1 MLTRYTHEGVT
12 WIDLESPR
20 KDEVRLLMEE
30 FDIDPLT
37 AEELLL
43 PTAKPRVDAFPHYC
57 YLILHFP
64 ALRHAGSN
72 KEQEVDFIIGK
83 KFIITTRYDT
93 IDPLHAFSKIFE
105 VNSVLNRDLMSEHAG
120 FIFFYMLKRLYN
132 TVEHEI
138 SFIGDALLDIEEQI
152 FNGHEREMVEAI
164 SRSGRDLLNMRHAL
178 EPHRDILRDFIQAG
192 TTLFGDAF
200 RPFLQAMENDY
211 YKAHN
216 HIMRST
222 ASLQELRETNNA
234 LLNTKQNEIMQRF
247 TILAFVTFPL
257 TLITSMFGMN
267 TTTTPLV
274 EGPHGFW
281 YIMILMIFASAIMF
295 IYFRHKKWL

>member
-83 KFIITTRYDT
+83 
-93 IDPLHAFSKIFE
+93 
-105 VNSVLNRDLMSEHAG
+105 NSLSPRA
-120 FIFFYMLKRLYN
+120 
-132 TVEHEI
+132 
-138 SFIGDALLDIEEQI
+138 
-152 FNGHEREMVEAI
+152 
-164 SRSGRDLLNMRHAL
+164 
-178 EPHRDILRDFIQAG
+178 
-192 TTLFGDAF
+192 
-200 RPFLQAMENDY
+200 
-211 YKAHN
+211 
-216 HIMRST
+216 
-222 ASLQELRETNNA
+222 
-234 LLNTKQNEIMQRF
+234 
-247 TILAFVTFPL
+247 
-257 TLITSMFGMN
+257 
-267 TTTTPLV
+267 TTPS
-274 EGPHGFW
+274 
-281 YIMILMIFASAIMF
+281 ILCMLSQR
-295 IYFRHKKWL
+295 YLK